1 MTAAS
6 TRTVQYSTLQR
17 EGKGKINNQAKE
29 REEEKETTKINIT
42 TMGISSRVRLSQK

>member
-29 REEEKETTKINIT
+29 REEKETTKINIT